1 MQFGNGIDNSMLFNV
16 LFNMHNNITIVFIF
30 ERRNKELVLHS
41 IISTIVL

>member
-16 LFNMHNNITIVFIF
+16 LFNMHNNIVFIF